1 LWELADQKNDGVIFV
16 NEKTVL
22 TISRQ
27 YGCGGRE
34 LATKLAERLNVK
46 LYDRQI
52 IHIAAAKLGINDLS
66 EKDLIEL
73 ENQVTPLSFSF
84 MPFHSFGTHMG
95 ESSRGLFLAET
106 SVVRKLAQD
115 GSCVILGRCADYVL
129 EKDPNSFSIFVCADD
144 AYREKRGQAVY
155 DGKSLKELD
164 AENEKRAGYYNYYTG
179 RKWGEGANYDLVVN
193 TSNTS
198 LDKIV
203 DGIIAYIEAIGK

>member
-1 LWELADQKNDGVIFV
+1 M
-16 NEKTVL
+16 NEKVVI

-34 LATKLAERLNVK
+34 LATKLAEKLNVK

-66 EKDLIEL
+66 ESDLLEL
-73 ENQVTPLSFSF
+73 ENQVQPLSLSF
-84 MPFHSFGTHMG
+84 IPFHSFGSHMG
-95 ESSRGLFLAET
+95 DSSRGLFLAET

-129 EKDPNSFSIFVCADD
+129 EKDPNHFSVFVCADD
-144 AYREKRGQAVY
+144 AYREKRGTEVY
-155 DGKSLKELD
+155 NGKSLKELD
-164 AENEKRAGYYNYYTG
+164 SENEKRAGYYQYYTG
-179 RKWGEGANYDLVVN
+179 RKWGVGSNYDLVVN
-193 TSNTS
+193 TSKIS

-203 DGIIAYIEAIGK
+203 DGIIEYINAIQR

>member
-1 LWELADQKNDGVIFV
+1 M
-16 NEKTVL
+16 NEKVVI

-34 LATKLAERLNVK
+34 LATKLAKKLNVK

-66 EKDLIEL
+66 ESDLLEL
-73 ENQVTPLSFSF
+73 ENQVQPLSLSF
-84 MPFHSFGTHMG
+84 IPFHSFGSHMG
-95 ESSRGLFLAET
+95 NSSRGLFLAET

-129 EKDPNSFSIFVCADD
+129 EKDPNHFSVFVCADD
-144 AYREKRGQAVY
+144 GYREKRGTETY
-155 DGKSLKELD
+155 NGKSLKELD
-164 AENEKRAGYYNYYTG
+164 AENEKRAGYYQYYTG
-179 RKWGEGANYDLVVN
+179 RKWGVGSNYDLIVN
-193 TSNTS
+193 TSKIS

-203 DGIIAYIEAIGK
+203 DGIIEYINAIQR